1 MKYLVET
8 NDKEYIV
15 NANDYDITEDY
26 IDFKKPNGLFLISV
40 AYFRTNDVVRIIG
53 KEENENKYKQISKSE
68 EEPKW

>member
-26 IDFKKPNGLFLISV
+26 IDFKKPNGLSLKSV
-40 AYFRTNDVVRIIG
+40 AYFRIDDVISIIG
-53 KEENENKYKQISKSE
+53 KEETENQQICEGE
-68 EEPKW
+68 EELK

>member
-8 NDKEYIV
+8 NNKTYTVYAEDYYIEG
-15 NANDYDITEDY
+15 NY
-26 IDFKKPNGLFLISV
+26 IDFKKHNGLFLISV

>member
-8 NDKEYIV
+8 NDKTYTVYAEYYYIEG
-15 NANDYDITEDY
+15 NY
-26 IDFKKPNGLFLISV
+26 IDFKNNYGLFSRSV

-53 KEENENKYKQISKSE
+53 KEENENKYKQISEGE